1 MIKNYIKITLRHLQ
15 KDKMYSLINI
25 LGLSVGIACCLLIFL
40 YIHNELSYDN
50 FHENADRIYRVNS
63 DLKLGASEL
72 ALPVCEDM
80 LGPTMKR
87 DYPQV
92 EEYARVHAFDNTK
105 LIKSGESFNNE
116 KNIAYADSTFF
127 RVFTYPVI
135 AGNTEHALNE
145 PNTVVINE
153 SIAMKYFGTTNA
165 AGKYI
170 ETKDNGR
177 NNYKVI
183 AVIKNMPQ
191 NSYFNFAILFPMQ
204 NLNYGMWGNYASM
217 NFQTYLLLK
226 DGANYKEVESKLSEY
241 DHRYVFPFV
250 KEFLHIQSE
259 EEFHKAGNKI
269 VRTLMPM
276 RDIHLYSNRVQEVTP
291 TGTIEYVYIFAIIAS
306 FILLLACVNFINL
319 TTARSAN
326 RAREV
331 GIRKVLGTERN
342 KLILQF
348 LSEST
353 LTALISVILAVIFV
367 GIALPFFNN
376 IATKEFVILDLFSV
390 PVLSFM
396 FILTL
401 IIGIAAGSY
410 PAFFLSGFMP
420 AEIIKGK
427 LSSAS
432 RNSKLRNGLV
442 VFQFVTSIILISA
455 TFVIYKQLSYIQNK
469 NLGYQ
474 KDQCLSI
481 NDTYMLGR
489 NLNAF
494 KNEMLSTTG
503 VISATTSSYLPVPSS
518 RSFNAFY
525 NQPSLASGNGM
536 TIQNWRID
544 YDYVK
549 TLGMKIKE
557 GRNFSQEY
565 GTDSSAVILNET
577 AVKQFGY
584 NNPVG
589 KKIYTVKMNGTPVGY
604 TIIGV
609 IQDFNFESLQQ
620 KIGPL
625 CLQLGNSDGTITLKV
640 NAASIPNILS
650 KAESK
655 WKNMSSGM
663 PFNYNFID
671 ESFNEVYK
679 KEKNIGI
686 IAATFSMLAIF
697 IACLGLFGLA
707 TFLSEQRT
715 KEIGIR
721 KVLGASVSSLFY
733 MLSKEFIKWVILAN
747 LIAWPIAYYFMNRW
761 LENYAYRIEIGWWMF
776 ALSGTIALVISM
788 LTVSSQAI
796 KTAVANPID
805 SLRYE

>member
-1 MIKNYIKITLRHLQ
+1 MIKNYLKVTLRHFM

-25 LGLSVGIACCLLIFL
+25 LGLAVGIACCLLIFL
-40 YIHNELSYDN
+40 YIHDELSYDS
-50 FHENADRIYRVNS
+50 FHEKADRIYRVNS
-63 DLKLGASEL
+63 DLKYGDTEL
-72 ALPVCEDM
+72 AVPVCEDM

-87 DYPQV
+87 DYPQI
-92 EEYARVHAFDNTK
+92 EEYVRVYTFDGTK
-105 LIKSGESFNNE
+105 LIKNGDSFNIE
-116 KNIAYADSTFF
+116 ENIAYADSTFF

-135 AGNTEHALNE
+135 AGNTKHALNE

-165 AGKYI
+165 VGKYI

-183 AVIKNMPQ
+183 AVIKNIPQ
-191 NSYFNFAILFPMQ
+191 NSYFNFTIIFPMQ
-204 NLNYGMWGNYASM
+204 NLDYNMWGNYSAM
-217 NFQTYLLLK
+217 NFQTYLLIK
-226 DGANYKEVESKLSEY
+226 DDADYKEVESKFTEY

-250 KEFLHIQSE
+250 KEFLHIQNE

-269 VRTLMPM
+269 VRTLIPL
-276 RDIHLYSNRVQEVTP
+276 RDIHLYSKRIQEVTP
-291 TGTIEYVYIFAIIAS
+291 TGTIEYVYIFSIIAL
-306 FILLLACVNFINL
+306 FILLLACVNFTNL

-331 GIRKVLGTERN
+331 GIRKVLGTERSN
-342 KLILQF
+342 LIFQF

-353 LTALISVILAVIFV
+353 LTAFISVIFAVIIAGV
-367 GIALPFFNN
+367 ALPFFNN
-376 IATKEFVILDLFSV
+376 IAGKEFTLHNLFSL
-390 PVLSFM
+390 PVISFL
-396 FILTL
+396 IVLAL
-401 IIGIAAGSY
+401 IIGVVAGSY

-455 TFVIYKQLSYIQNK
+455 TIVIYNQLNYIQSR

-474 KDQCLSI
+474 KDQCVSI
-481 NDTYMLGR
+481 QDAYTLG
-489 NLNAF
+489 NNVTAF
-494 KNEMLSTTG
+494 KNEMLNVPG
-503 VISATTSSYLPVPSS
+503 VKSATVSGFLPVPSN
-518 RSFNAFY
+518 RSYNSFY
-525 NQPSLASGNGM
+525 NQPTLGSNNGM

-557 GRNFSQEY
+557 GRNFSLEF

-577 AVKQFGY
+577 ALRQFRY
-584 NNPVG
+584 KNPVG
-589 KKIYTVKMNGTPVGY
+589 QKIYTVNRHGTTY
-604 TIIGV
+604 CYNIIGV
-609 IQDFNFESLQQ
+609 VKDFNFESLQQ

-625 CLQLGNSDGTITLKV
+625 CLQLGNSDGAITFKV
-640 NAASIPNILS
+640 NAASVPNIL
-650 KAESK
+650 KEAESK
-655 WKNMSSGM
+655 WRSMSSGM
-663 PFNYNFID
+663 PFSYRFMD

-679 KEKNIGI
+679 KEKNIGT
-686 IAATFSMLAIF
+686 IAASFSVLAII

-747 LIAWPIAYYFMNRW
+747 LIAWPIAYYFMNGW

-776 ALSGTIALVISM
+776 LLSGTIALVISM
-788 LTVSSQAI
+788 LTVSFQAI
-796 KTAVANPID
+796 KAATANPVD
-805 SLRYE
+805 SLKYE